1 MKNNHQNYIN
11 HLSNIEMFGV
21 MTQPAKISCE
31 LSGSESLP
39 SSWQADLVCRQYRVF
54 ILIDKRNIFQIQ
66 LKAL

>member
-1 MKNNHQNYIN
+1 
-11 HLSNIEMFGV
+11 MFGV